1 MIRFL
6 VQTMGGKT
14 THDSVFIEYFF
25 NIERRLLK
33 MTKLIVTDMDGTF
46 LNDYHSFDTKI
57 FETILELC
65 QKKNVQFT
73 VASGSQYMRLV
84 KQFEK
89 YQTRINYI
97 CQNGASV
104 YIGNR
109 LLYAEELTHDE
120 LKSLDNI
127 LSDQTIATHLKQK
140 LYLGQEGAYF
150 LSHNG
155 EALVE
160 ANKYFP
166 LLHSIR
172 QINDIDEL
180 YNDNV
185 LGMAVIGNGLTTNK
199 PLSQI
204 IQNMIPDNF
213 SCLGSGFDF
222 YLIQHKTVDKAVGV
236 KNLQEYFNVTPDE
249 TIVFGNNYNDLKML
263 ESTSQSFVMSNSP
276 DDMKS
281 RFNVLD
287 CSNNQNGVQKKILS
301 YLENI

>member
-1 MIRFL
+1 
-6 VQTMGGKT
+6 
-14 THDSVFIEYFF
+14 
-25 NIERRLLK
+25 

-46 LNDYHSFDTKI
+46 LNDHHNFDTKM
-57 FETILELC
+57 FEAILELC
-65 QKKNVQFT
+65 QKKNVQFA

-109 LLYAEELTHDE
+109 LLYSEKLTHGE
-120 LKSLDNI
+120 LKSLDKV
-127 LSDQTIATHLKQK
+127 LSDQIVTTHLKQK
-140 LYLGQEGAYF
+140 LYLGQDGAYF

-166 LLHSIR
+166 LLHAIS
-172 QINDIDEL
+172 QINDIKEL

-185 LGMAVIGNGLTTNK
+185 LGMAVIGNGSITNK
-199 PLSQI
+199 TLSQM
-204 IQNMIPDNF
+204 IQNIIPNSF

-222 YLIQHKTVDKAVGV
+222 YLIQHDHVDKVVGV
-236 KNLQEYFNVTPDE
+236 KNLQEYFNVAPDD

-263 ESTSQSFVMSNSP
+263 ESTSQSFIMSNSP

-281 RFNVLD
+281 IFNVLD
-287 CSNNQNGVQKKILS
+287 FSNNQNGVQKKILS

>member
-1 MIRFL
+1 
-6 VQTMGGKT
+6 
-14 THDSVFIEYFF
+14 
-25 NIERRLLK
+25 

-46 LNDYHSFDTKI
+46 LNDHHSFDTQM
-57 FETILELC
+57 FEAILELC
-65 QKKNVQFT
+65 QKKNVQFA

-109 LLYAEELTHDE
+109 LLYSEKLTHGE
-120 LKSLDNI
+120 LKSLDKV
-127 LSDQTIATHLKQK
+127 LSDQIVTTHVKQK
-140 LYLGQEGAYF
+140 LYLGQDGAYF

-166 LLHSIR
+166 LLHAIS
-172 QINDIDEL
+172 QINDIKEL

-185 LGMAVIGNGLTTNK
+185 LGMAVIGNGSITNK
-199 PLSQI
+199 TLSQM
-204 IQNMIPDNF
+204 IQNIIPNSF

-222 YLIQHKTVDKAVGV
+222 YLIQHDNVDKVVGV
-236 KNLQEYFNVTPDE
+236 KTLHSYFNVKPDD

-263 ESTSQSFVMSNSP
+263 ESTSHSFIMSNSP

-281 RFNVLD
+281 MFNILD
-287 CSNNQNGVQKKILS
+287 FSNNQNGVQKKILS
-301 YLENI
+301 YLENL